1 MKFPIKDLF
10 SKCEEINSKLRT
22 SSHLLT
28 KSLMQNFIFC
38 AVTATVLLSN
48 KQFVTSIN
56 VRQLYRFRGKKKWIL
71 YVCVSGCKKYQ
82 FFGIFR
88 ARTIIEW
95 YLIKKKLHENV
106 VPWLTFPVKISHS
119 ILVIYK

>member
-1 MKFPIKDLF
+1 MKFPIKDFF
-10 SKCEEINSKLRT
+10 SKCEEIDSKLRT

-56 VRQLYRFRGKKKWIL
+56 VRQLYRFRGQKKMDTLRVRIR
-71 YVCVSGCKKYQ
+71 V
-82 FFGIFR
+82 
-88 ARTIIEW
+88 
-95 YLIKKKLHENV
+95 
-106 VPWLTFPVKISHS
+106 
-119 ILVIYK
+119 